1 MQKRCPRLL
10 DVRNAF
16 TSSSRNWLRM
26 NGWKTS
32 VFAPVLV
39 LASLLI
45 SGNLVFA
52 QDTTEAQNK
61 IYLPIITGSNPVT
74 NVTDA
79 PPFPDSYDSQQ
90 PSVIDEN
97 ANSGR
102 TLCIT
107 NLKITNQSSYTM
119 KVYWVNLFGGEVLY
133 TSLSPNAYYW
143 QLTLWGNK
151 WRLRSTSGALLKEF
165 YVTSCLFQYVTIT
178 NSNFPATPT
187 ATPTKTPVPPTVTA
201 TKTPIPPT
209 ATATNTPIPP
219 TATPTNTP
227 TPPLTADLGNQI
239 WFDLNGNG
247 TQQIDEPY
255 VPNVTVQLLQGCAG
269 NVVLDTQITDVN
281 GFYTF
286 YAQTPGQYRV
296 RFSNIPAGYQFTAKD
311 VGSADNIDSDVDADG
326 LTDCITVVAG
336 VDNPTVDAGI
346 VALTDTT
353 ASLSGVA
360 WYDANS
366 NGIREAG
373 EAFVLDAQLTLYKGC
388 STANVFAVQVTDLN
402 GVYTFP
408 ALPAGQY
415 RLQVVQDA
423 NFTISP
429 KDQTDDTIDSDFDP
443 TTALNDCFNLL
454 SGGVSAFD
462 VGFIPLN

>member
-1 MQKRCPRLL
+1 MKKQCPRLP
-10 DVRNAF
+10 DFRNPF
-16 TSSSRNWLRM
+16 KSSSLSWLRM
-26 NGWKTS
+26 DRWK
-32 VFAPVLV
+32 
-39 LASLLI
+39 ASLLTPFFVLAILVI

-52 QDTTEAQNK
+52 QDATEVNK
-61 IYLPIITGSNPVT
+61 NIYLPIISGGNPTV
-74 NVTDA
+74 NVTDE
-79 PPFPDSYDSQQ
+79 PPFPDAYDSQQ
-90 PSVIDEN
+90 PPVIDEN

-102 TLCIT
+102 TICIT
-107 NLKITNQSSYTM
+107 NLKITNQSSYTI
-119 KVYWVNLFGGEVLY
+119 KVYWVNLFGGEMLY
-133 TSLSPNAYYW
+133 NSLSPNAYYW

-151 WRLRSTSGALLKEF
+151 WRVRSISGALLKEF

-178 NSNFPATPT
+178 NSNFPSTPT
-187 ATPTKTPVPPTVTA
+187 ATPTKTPILPTATA

-227 TPPLTADLGNQI
+227 TPPLTADLGNQV

-255 VPNVTVQLLQGCAG
+255 VPNITVQLLQGCTG
-269 NVVLDTQITDVN
+269 DVVLDTQITDVN

-326 LTDCITVVAG
+326 LTDCVTVVAG

-346 VALTDTT
+346 VSLTDTT

-360 WYDANS
+360 WYDANG
-366 NGIREAG
+366 NGIRESG

-388 STANVFAVQVTDLN
+388 SSTNIFAAQVTDLN

-429 KDQTDDTIDSDFDP
+429 KDQGDDMIDSDFDP
-443 TTALNDCFNLL
+443 TTTLNDCFNLIAG
-454 SGGVSAFD
+454 SAPAFD
-462 VGFIPLN
+462 VGFIPVN